1 MPSGAGRGI
10 TGWEMQRNERPGR
23 KASRLS
29 SRIAA
34 LLRPRQQRLVRRADP
49 SAYQEE
55 EVRDR
60 IYGWHSGSVEPPEP
74 LDSSRLAGIHTGP
87 PDAAAGAG
95 AALGSKP
102 AAEKVV
108 PRAAA
113 PGKGDQT

>member
-1 MPSGAGRGI
+1 MGPMRTGRAAIRLPGSTRLARVLRQGRAGRAK
-10 TGWEMQRNERPGR
+10 T
-23 KASRLS
+23 
-29 SRIAA
+29 
-34 LLRPRQQRLVRRADP
+34 
-49 SAYQEE
+49 AYPPAYAEE

-74 LDSSRLAGIHTGP
+74 LDSSRLAGMHTGP